1 VLEILNLS
9 KRYAHAGGPVDALVD
24 VSLSAGAGEFV
35 SVQGPSGCG
44 KSTLLLAA
52 GGLLAGDAG
61 RVLIDGQNPYALA
74 PDARAALRA
83 RRVGFVFQQFH
94 LVPYLSVLENV
105 LSPSLALAAKKGTG
119 YFFASPGEQGAGQ
132 TEKNEKSSLSP
143 FSAVERARMLIEHF
157 GLAGRIAHKPS
168 ELSTG
173 ERQRTALARALLNEP
188 GLILADEPTG
198 NLDADSARA
207 VLEYLAEFARQGG
220 SVLLVTHDERAA
232 GYARRTVRMR
242 SGRIVTAS
250 SPATTAS
257 APPKTPA

>member
-1 VLEILNLS
+1 MLEIRNLS
-9 KRYAHAGGPVDALVD
+9 KRYAHADGPVDALVD
-24 VSLSAGAGEFV
+24 VSLSVAAGEFV
-35 SVQGPSGCG
+35 IVQGPSGCG

-61 RVLIDGQNPYALA
+61 QVLIDGQDPYALA

-94 LVPYLSVLENV
+94 LVPYLSVLDNV
-105 LSPSLALAAKKGTG
+105 LSPSLALASDAP
-119 YFFASPGEQGAGQ
+119 A
-132 TEKNEKSSLSP
+132 
-143 FSAVERARMLIEHF
+143 ERARMLIEHF
-157 GLAGRIAHKPS
+157 GLGQRIAHKPS

-198 NLDADSARA
+198 NLDDDSGQA

-220 SVLLVTHDERAA
+220 AVLLATHDHRAA
-232 GYARRTVRMR
+232 SYAQRTVEMR
-242 SGRIVTAS
+242 SGRIVNNC
-250 SPATTAS
+250 
-257 APPKTPA
+257 

>member
-1 VLEILNLS
+1 VLEIRNLS
-9 KRYAHAGGPVDALVD
+9 KRYAHADGPVDALVD
-24 VSLSAGAGEFV
+24 VSISVGAGEFV
-35 SVQGPSGCG
+35 CVQGPSGCG

-61 RVLIDGQNPYALA
+61 QVLIDGQDPYALA
-74 PDARAALRA
+74 PDERAALRA
-83 RRVGFVFQQFH
+83 RRAGFVFQQFH
-94 LVPYLSVLENV
+94 LVPYLSVLDNV
-105 LSPSLALAAKKGTG
+105 LSPSLATAGKKKKGTG

-143 FSAVERARMLIEHF
+143 FYAVERARMLIEHF
-157 GLAGRIAHKPS
+157 GLAERAAHKPS

-207 VLEYLAEFARQGG
+207 VLEYLAEFARHGG
-220 SVLLVTHDERAA
+220 AVLLVTHDDRAA
-232 GYARRTVRMR
+232 GYAQRTVKMR

-250 SPATTAS
+250 EIP
-257 APPKTPA
+257 

>member
-1 VLEILNLS
+1 VLEIRNLS
-9 KRYAHAGGPVDALVD
+9 KRYAHADGPVDALVD
-24 VSLSAGAGEFV
+24 VSLSVADGEFV

-61 RVLIDGQNPYALA
+61 QVLIDGQDPYALA

-94 LVPYLSVLENV
+94 LVPYLSVLDNV
-105 LSPSLALAAKKGTG
+105 LSPSLALASQAP
-119 YFFASPGEQGAGQ
+119 AERACPE
-132 TEKNEKSSLSP
+132 P
-143 FSAVERARMLIEHF
+143 VERACPEPVEQARMLIERF
-157 GLAGRIAHKPS
+157 GLAGRVAHKPS

-173 ERQRTALARALLNEP
+173 ERQRTALARALLNKP

-198 NLDADSARA
+198 NLDADSGRA

-220 SVLLVTHDERAA
+220 GVLLVTHDDRAA
-232 GYARRTVRMR
+232 GYAQRTVKMR
-242 SGRIVTAS
+242 AGRIVT
-250 SPATTAS
+250 
-257 APPKTPA
+257 

>member
-1 VLEILNLS
+1 VLEIRNLS
-9 KRYAHAGGPVDALVD
+9 KRYAHADGPVDALVD

-35 SVQGPSGCG
+35 CVQGPSGCG
-44 KSTLLLAA
+44 KSTLLLAG

-61 RVLIDGQNPYALA
+61 QVLIDGQDPYALT

-94 LVPYLSVLENV
+94 LVPYLSVLDNV
-105 LSPSLALAAKKGTG
+105 LSPSLAWDGRAGNASSAPVERACPEPVGT
-119 YFFASPGEQGAGQ
+119 ACLEP
-132 TEKNEKSSLSP
+132 
-143 FSAVERARMLIEHF
+143 VERARMLIEHF
-157 GLAGRIAHKPS
+157 GLTRRIAHKPS

-207 VLEYLAEFARQGG
+207 VLEYLAEFAGQGG
-220 SVLLVTHDERAA
+220 SVLLVTHDDRAA

-242 SGRIVTAS
+242 NGRIVT
-250 SPATTAS
+250 
-257 APPKTPA
+257 

>member
-1 VLEILNLS
+1 MLEIRNLS
-9 KRYAHAGGPVDALVD
+9 KRYAHADGPVDALAD
-24 VSLSAGAGEFV
+24 VSISVAAGDFV
-35 SVQGPSGCG
+35 GVQGPSGCG

-61 RVLIDGQNPYALA
+61 QVLIDGQDPYALT

-94 LVPYLSVLENV
+94 LVPYLSVLDNV
-105 LSPSLALAAKKGTG
+105 LSPSLALASDAP
-119 YFFASPGEQGAGQ
+119 AHPARHE
-132 TEKNEKSSLSP
+132 P
-143 FSAVERARMLIEHF
+143 VERARMLIEHF
-157 GLAGRIAHKPS
+157 GLTQRICHKPS

-207 VLEYLAEFARQGG
+207 VLEYLAEFALQGG
-220 SVLLVTHDERAA
+220 SVLLVTHDDRAA
-232 GYARRTVRMR
+232 GYAQRTAKMR
-242 SGRIVTAS
+242 SGRIVT
-250 SPATTAS
+250 
-257 APPKTPA
+257 